1 MNERRVRFT
10 ETADRHVKDAHAWW
24 LTNRDDQEL
33 FASEIEDALQLL
45 ALMPGL
51 GTPYDYAPILHLR
64 RFYLPKLT
72 CHLYYTFDDDEV
84 VVRALWGARREH
96 GPQF

>member
-1 MNERRVRFT
+1 VNERRVRFT
-10 ETADRHVKDAHAWW
+10 ETADRHVKDA
-24 LTNRDDQEL
+24 Q
-33 FASEIEDALQLL
+33 
-45 ALMPGL
+45 
-51 GTPYDYAPILHLR
+51 TPVLHLR

-72 CHLYYTFDDDEV
+72 YHLYYTFDDDEV

>member
-1 MNERRVRFT
+1 VTTRNCSR
-10 ETADRHVKDAHAWW
+10 
-24 LTNRDDQEL
+24 TNSKTL
-33 FASEIEDALQLL
+33 LQLL
-45 ALMPGL
+45 ALLPGV
-51 GTPYDYAPILHLR
+51 GTPYDQTPVLHLR

-72 CHLYYTFDDDEV
+72 YHLYYTFDDDEI